1 MESSDSNNAG
11 GGPGRL
17 ADRAWLRAMDA
28 YTAGAYAR
36 AEEEFRAAV
45 RLDPGMADAWLGLHA
60 LRCDTSGALLAMHR
74 HRKRFGEQR
83 SRHRRPLS
91 SWYWL
96 GWWVQPVLE
105 DARDLA
111 LAHASHWLDG
121 RHLTELD
128 TALAQCP
135 PPGEDPSVRFLHACR
150 SYLLKDWE
158 QLIRDTDR
166 LLDDPL
172 LGIEAGLFG
181 GMARVRLD
189 MCAQAQGPLAASLAR
204 CRSEQPQRKELR
216 YWLARAYEGAGR
228 SAAALPLYRAVHRA
242 DPAFMDTAAR
252 LTAISAEDGL
262 VDALLEGVVGSG
274 PAAGGGTGAGR
285 EAGPVTGFG
294 TDEAYDPAEELGA
307 ADGFGAAAGYGV
319 DYETQED
326 LPVGY
331 TAEPGAGRPVEPGA
345 GFTADY
351 PGEPPAEFPAE
362 FPAGFRGDVAGGL
375 PAGFTM
381 DEGFGPP
388 EGVEEAPGA
397 GQGAGEAVGPQ
408 ATAGPVPGGPRPGA
422 EGGAG
427 PEPRSGST
435 VFEGPGTFQGPSGF
449 DGPGGFPGGFEGPG
463 GVEGPAPQGTGA
475 RTGSGSAAPGE
486 SGPAAT
492 LFLPGRAVG
501 SQAVPAHRAS
511 PDRSGSRQELDAA
524 LDALERMVG
533 LDPVK
538 RQVRALSAQ
547 LRMSRLRAGEGLPVQ
562 PPKRHFVFSGP
573 SGTGKTTVARILG
586 RVFHSLG
593 LLSGNHLVE
602 AQRADLVGEFLG
614 QTAVKANELIDSAL
628 DGVLFIDEAYSLS
641 NSGYSKGDAYGD
653 EALQVLLKRAE
664 DNRDRLVVI
673 LAGYPEGMNRLLSTN
688 PGLNSRFTTRV
699 DFPSYRP
706 AELTAIGAALAG
718 RDGDGWD
725 EDATE
730 ELSSIC
736 GHVVREGWIDDL
748 GNGRFIRTLYEK
760 SCAYRDL
767 RLSLTGGQPSR
778 EDLATLRLPDLV
790 QAYGEL
796 IDGRGGGAEA

>member
-1 MESSDSNNAG
+1 
-11 GGPGRL
+11 
-17 ADRAWLRAMDA
+17 MDA
-28 YTAGAYAR
+28 YTAGAYSR

-60 LRCDTSGALLAMHR
+60 LRSDTSGALLAMYR
-74 HRKRFGEQR
+74 HQQRFGEQR
-83 SRHRRPLS
+83 RRHARPLS

-105 DARDLA
+105 TPRDLA

-121 RHLTELD
+121 RHLAELD
-128 TALAQCP
+128 QALAQCP
-135 PPGEDPSVRFLHACR
+135 TPAEDPSARFLHACR

-172 LGIEAGLFG
+172 LGIEAGLFA

-189 MCAQAQGPLAASLAR
+189 MCAQAQAPLAASLAR

-216 YWLARAYEGAGR
+216 YWLGRAYEGAGR

-252 LTAISAEDGL
+252 LAAISAEDAVG
-262 VDALLEGVVGSG
+262 DTLLD
-274 PAAGGGTGAGR
+274 AAGGR
-285 EAGPVTGFG
+285 EAGRTGGPEEDALDAAVLEQPDFEMLG
-294 TDEAYDPAEELGA
+294 ADPAGPDPAGPFGGPDPFGGPFVDTPLV
-307 ADGFGAAAGYGV
+307 DGPEAPDVLDIPDLPEVLEAEPDDEGSPVVPTAAG
-319 DYETQED
+319 
-326 LPVGY
+326 
-331 TAEPGAGRPVEPGA
+331 PGAGTDNRSGGGA
-345 GFTADY
+345 
-351 PGEPPAEFPAE
+351 PPPLA
-362 FPAGFRGDVAGGL
+362 AGG
-375 PAGFTM
+375 
-381 DEGFGPP
+381 
-388 EGVEEAPGA
+388 
-397 GQGAGEAVGPQ
+397 
-408 ATAGPVPGGPRPGA
+408 
-422 EGGAG
+422 
-427 PEPRSGST
+427 RSGST
-435 VFEGPGTFQGPSGF
+435 APQPAAASPVA
-449 DGPGGFPGGFEGPG
+449 
-463 GVEGPAPQGTGA
+463 PAPA
-475 RTGSGSAAPGE
+475 RGE
-486 SGPAAT
+486 AT
-492 LFLPGRAVG
+492 LPRLAN
-501 SQAVPAHRAS
+501 AS
-511 PDRSGSRQELDAA
+511 PTLEREGDQAQLDAA
-524 LDALERMVG
+524 LAELSRMVG
-533 LDPVK
+533 LEPVK

-547 LRMSRLRAGEGLPVQ
+547 LRMARLRAEQGLPVQ

-586 RVFHSLG
+586 RVFHALG
-593 LLSGNHLVE
+593 LLSGDHLVE

-673 LAGYPEGMNRLLSTN
+673 LAGYPEGMNRLLAAN

-706 AELTAIGAALAG
+706 GELTAIGAALAG
-718 RDGDGWD
+718 QDGDGWD
-725 EDATE
+725 EDAAE
-730 ELSSIC
+730 ELASIC
-736 GHVVREGWIDDL
+736 THVVREGWIDDL

-767 RLSLTGGQPSR
+767 RLTLLREPPGR
-778 EDLATLRLPDLV
+778 EDLATLRLPDLL

-796 IDGRGGGAEA
+796 IDGRG

>member
-1 MESSDSNNAG
+1 MESPDSSNTGG

-45 RLDPGMADAWLGLHA
+45 QLDPGMADAWLGLHA

-74 HRKRFGEQR
+74 HQKRFGEQR

-128 TALAQCP
+128 AALAQCP
-135 PPGEDPSVRFLHACR
+135 PAAEDPSVRFLHACR

-189 MCAQAQGPLAASLAR
+189 MCAQAQSPLAASLAR

-252 LTAISAEDGL
+252 LTAISAEDGTA
-262 VDALLEGVVGSG
+262 DALLESVTGSAPG
-274 PAAGGGTGAGR
+274 STAGGGRDSGGDEPYDATEDLGAEFGGLDADFAADDFAADDFPQAEPEADERAEVAEAVEEPQAQPAPTPYEEPTPKGAGAR
-285 EAGPVTGFG
+285 SGSPGS
-294 TDEAYDPAEELGA
+294 P
-307 ADGFGAAAGYGV
+307 
-319 DYETQED
+319 
-326 LPVGY
+326 
-331 TAEPGAGRPVEPGA
+331 AEPG
-345 GFTADY
+345 
-351 PGEPPAEFPAE
+351 
-362 FPAGFRGDVAGGL
+362 
-375 PAGFTM
+375 
-381 DEGFGPP
+381 
-388 EGVEEAPGA
+388 
-397 GQGAGEAVGPQ
+397 
-408 ATAGPVPGGPRPGA
+408 
-422 EGGAG
+422 
-427 PEPRSGST
+427 
-435 VFEGPGTFQGPSGF
+435 
-449 DGPGGFPGGFEGPG
+449 
-463 GVEGPAPQGTGA
+463 PAP
-475 RTGSGSAAPGE
+475 
-486 SGPAAT
+486 T
-492 LFLPGRAVG
+492 LFLPGRAAG
-501 SQAVPAHRAS
+501 TQAAAAHR
-511 PDRSGSRQELDAA
+511 PSGGRPGNRQELDAA

-593 LLSGNHLVE
+593 LLSSDHLVE

-673 LAGYPEGMNRLLSTN
+673 LAGYPEGMTRLLATN

-706 AELTAIGAALAG
+706 AELTSIGAALAG
-718 RDGDGWD
+718 HDGDGWD

-730 ELSSIC
+730 ELASIC
-736 GHVVREGWIDDL
+736 AHVVREGWIDDL

-767 RLSLTGGQPSR
+767 RLSLLREVPGR

-796 IDGRGGGAEA
+796 IDGRGRTGGQA